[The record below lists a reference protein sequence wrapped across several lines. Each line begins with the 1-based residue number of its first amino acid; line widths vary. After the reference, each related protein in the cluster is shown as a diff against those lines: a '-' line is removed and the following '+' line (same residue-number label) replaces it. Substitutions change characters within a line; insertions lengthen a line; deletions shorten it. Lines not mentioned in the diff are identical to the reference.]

1 VSVDYLQSSCIDII
15 ADYPNPKNPFLKRKL
30 GNRLFSGIGKNIGEK
45 SLNEV
50 PIVVRMLSDICQDM
64 SYKIRMDGVLWLKEY
79 LLEHH
84 ETLRS
89 TPRFEETYLSEIQE
103 LLNDESSDVRIEAIE
118 GILCVLQL
126 LEKKVIE
133 EDFIPNMIR
142 SFSFEKNTEENI

>member
-1 VSVDYLQSSCIDII
+1 MR
-15 ADYPNPKNPFLKRKL
+15 PK
-30 GNRLFSGIGKNIGEK
+30 
-45 SLNEV
+45 
-50 PIVVRMLSDICQDM
+50 
-64 SYKIRMDGVLWLKEY
+64 
-79 LLEHH
+79 
-84 ETLRS
+84 
-89 TPRFEETYLSEIQE
+89 IQE